1 MLQDFPVHATVAAV
15 DLDRARSWYEEKLG
29 LAPDREDEGGVWY
42 RFAAD
47 TWLYLYG
54 TPSAGTARNTIAG
67 WTVTGIEGVMAGL
80 RERGVAFEDYDFG
93 EIKTVDGLA
102 DFGIAKA
109 AWFKDSEGNTY
120 ELSEV
125 L

>member
-1 MLQDFPVHATVAAV
+1 MLKDFPIHATAAAV
-15 DLDRARSWYEEKLG
+15 DLDRARHLYETRLG
-29 LAPDREDEGGVWY
+29 LVPEKEDQGGAWF
-42 RFAAD
+42 RFLGD

-67 WTVTGIEGVMAGL
+67 WTVTGIEAVIADL
-80 RERGVAFEDYDFG
+80 RRRGVVFEDYDFG
-93 EIKTVDGLA
+93 EVKTVDGLA
-102 DFGIAKA
+102 DFGAAKA